1 MQSGRPYEDGG
12 MPSNAEPPGGGSH
25 GTDTLAECLERT
37 DPADT
42 SFSDLRSPEL

>member
-1 MQSGRPYEDGG
+1 MQSGRPCEDGG
-12 MPSNAEPPGGGSH
+12 MPSNAEPLGGGSH
-25 GTDTLAECLERT
+25 GTDTLAERLERT